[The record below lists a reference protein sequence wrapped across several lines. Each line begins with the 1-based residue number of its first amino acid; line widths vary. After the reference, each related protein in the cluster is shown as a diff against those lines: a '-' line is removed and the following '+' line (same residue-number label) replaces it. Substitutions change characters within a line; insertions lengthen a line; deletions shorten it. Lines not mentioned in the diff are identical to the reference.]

1 MDIKQ
6 IFERYL
12 ENFFGLLIALNI
24 LHQIIDS
31 TNVMA
36 SFPEWKF
43 YFDIFYP
50 ISMVIFIAEI
60 VMRSYLDR
68 RLGFLG
74 WVDVTI
80 FGELFLV
87 GRSL

>member
-31 TNVMA
+31 TNVMV

-50 ISMVIFIAEI
+50 ISMVIFTAEI
-60 VMRSYLDR
+60 NYEELSRPKT
-68 RLGFLG
+68 GF
-74 WVDVTI
+74 
-80 FGELFLV
+80 FGMGGCHHF
-87 GRSL
+87 G